1 MEVKPVK
8 TEDHTDLPLRSE
20 DEMQAARHE
29 GGRAAREG
37 ASPDRLVRLSVNLGP
52 EVADS
57 LKGYANRKGVSVTEA
72 VRRAIAVLGFIDDA
86 QTRGA
91 SLQVEEDGV
100 RKEIVF
106 LA

>member
-1 MEVKPVK
+1 MK
-8 TEDHTDLPLRSE
+8 TEDHTDLPLRSGG
-20 DEMQAARHE
+20 EMRATRLERGHAAVE
-29 GGRAAREG
+29 GT
-37 ASPDRLVRLSVNLGP
+37 SPDRLVRLSVNLGP

-57 LKGYANRKGVSVTEA
+57 LKDYANRKGVSITEA

-91 SLQVEEDGV
+91 SLQVEENGV

-106 LA
+106 LT